1 MTTSPT
7 PGTARASKYQMFTPE
22 QVSEE
27 TGGQV
32 TAYQIRTLARKGL
45 IEHTRASGQKI
56 LLTEAQVD
64 GLMAYLTAPAR
75 PAAEPEAPTEP
86 TEPAAP
92 RSPAEIVSR
101 PASDPFGGSR
111 RSKSARRTRVRA

>member
-1 MTTSPT
+1 MT
-7 PGTARASKYQMFTPE
+7 SKYQMFTPE

-56 LLTEAQVD
+56 LLTRAQVD
-64 GLMAYLTAPAR
+64 GLMTYLTAPAR
-75 PAAEPEAPTEP
+75 PVAEPEAPTEA
-86 TEPAAP
+86 EPAAQ
-92 RSPAEIVSR
+92 RSPAEIVSM